1 MMELMTLKDQLSD
14 FLAKSKEIYRYLK
27 ESWLISKTEFDRA
40 KLPNNK
46 VDIYKELEEAYQEW
60 VEAKQ
65 YFNNV
70 SEPPE
75 LIDHAAYLVQAAER
89 KYIFYLKKIRGKE
102 ESGNL

>member
-14 FLAKSKEIYRYLK
+14 LLAKSKEIYQYLK
-27 ESWLISKTEFDRA
+27 ETWLISKTEFDQV
-40 KLPNNK
+40 KLANNK
-46 VDIYKELEEAYQEW
+46 VDIYKQIEEAYQEW

-75 LIDHAAYLVQAAER
+75 LVDHAAYLVQAAER

-102 ESGNL
+102 ESGKL